1 MESGTEPRK
10 EPSSTEGQTTPEAVA
25 LDVQQ
30 LKSEIQA
37 LKKENQGFIGW
48 ARRWGSI
55 VGLIAGLV
63 AIPNAVM
70 QLYTVIFT
78 HPRTSAVHGPSLNVS
93 YDPAAGKIK
102 LAFNFSVH
110 NNGTADD
117 TIREL
122 WATLTPP
129 TYSSPLVSFDS
140 SKFHIL
146 EKGQEIPV
154 PFTIAKATARD
165 FQCVLEAPLEANT
178 LPNIRGDW
186 IAEITMTGQKRDAPM
201 KMRYEL
207 PFVSK
212 DIDEMKKSAGTLNF
226 LNPH

>member
-1 MESGTEPRK
+1 MDFGAEPSK
-10 EPSSTEGQTTPEAVA
+10 EPTGTEGQITSEAVA

-63 AIPNAVM
+63 AIPNAIV
-70 QLYTVIFT
+70 QLYIAVFT
-78 HPRTSAVHGPSLNVS
+78 HPRTSAARGPSLS
-93 YDPAAGKIK
+93 IGYDPTAGKIK
-102 LAFNFSVH
+102 LAFNFVVS
-110 NNGTADD
+110 NSGTADD
-117 TIREL
+117 TIKEM
-122 WATLTPP
+122 WGSLTPP

-140 SKFHIL
+140 SKFHIV
-146 EKGQEIPV
+146 EKGQDIPV
-154 PFTIAKATARD
+154 PFTVAKATSRE

-178 LPNIRGDW
+178 LPHMRGDW
-186 IAEITMTGQKRDAPM
+186 IAEITLAGQKKDAPM
-201 KMRYEL
+201 KLRYEL
-207 PFVSK
+207 PIVSK
-212 DIDEMKKSAGTLNF
+212 DIDQMKKSSQTLNF